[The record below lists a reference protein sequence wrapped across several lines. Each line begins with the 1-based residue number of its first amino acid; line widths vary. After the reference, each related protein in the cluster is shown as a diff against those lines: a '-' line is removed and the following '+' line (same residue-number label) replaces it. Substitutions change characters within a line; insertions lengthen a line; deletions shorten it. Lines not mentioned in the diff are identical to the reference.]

1 MSIEVP
7 EDLQTDIWEIYLTF
21 KTKFPEKEF
30 FVVADSPFSNC
41 CPDIIAA
48 EHSSADLIL
57 KFGDSCE
64 YNTDIPLVNQK
75 LPDQNELVNHFL
87 QAYPERAADKIF
99 IINDSALI
107 VPPPSDNVCFISTRN
122 IETVNFD
129 SLPEKR
135 CFLAID
141 LPLWKVHQT
150 ALILARRSSSFDV
163 YQNCKLQKVEINR
176 LFSQR

>member
-7 EDLQTDIWEIYLTF
+7 EDLQTDLWEIYSML

-30 FVVADSPFSNC
+30 FVVADSPFSDC

-48 EHSSADLIL
+48 EHSSSDLIL

-64 YNTDIPLVNQK
+64 YSTDVPLVNQK
-75 LPDQNELVNHFL
+75 LSDQDELVNRFL
-87 QAYPERAADKIF
+87 HSYPERVADKIF

-107 VPPPSDNVCFISTRN
+107 IPPSDNLCFISTRD
-122 IETVNFD
+122 IETINFD

-135 CFLAID
+135 YFLAID

-150 ALILARRSSSFDV
+150 ALILAHRNSSFDV
-163 YQNCKLQKVEINR
+163 YQDCKLQKVEINR